1 MLNKTHIL
9 KTYEAVF
16 LGAPFVEAQVAVCE
30 LLQQRPLNDT
40 LGRLV
45 LKEVNQSVLQTGV
58 LLGRVLLLGELIQAG
73 ILLMEGLKEQW
84 VI

>member
-1 MLNKTHIL
+1 MKS
-9 KTYEAVF
+9 YEDVF
-16 LGAPFVEAQVAVCE
+16 LCVPFVETQVAVCE
-30 LLQQRPLNDT
+30 LLQQSPLYDT

-45 LKEVNQSVLQTGV
+45 LKEVNQSVLQTGI

-73 ILLMEGLKEQW
+73 ILLVEGLKEQW